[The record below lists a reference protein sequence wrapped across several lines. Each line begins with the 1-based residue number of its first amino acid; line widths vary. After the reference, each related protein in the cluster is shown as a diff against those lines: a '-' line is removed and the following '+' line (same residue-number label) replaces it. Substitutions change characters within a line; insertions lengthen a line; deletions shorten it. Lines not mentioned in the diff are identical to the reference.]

1 MQKDLEIL
9 KKHFGEKFAHLC
21 RTMFPQILDVEGLLS
36 KIILEHIAPSKT
48 LVDDLENIQNLD
60 NFKNYIYNFVDVEKD
75 RIQEA
80 SNKTPEQILDEAG
93 YTLYKCE
100 TEEEI
105 QAFKKYYA
113 PTTNDHYSE
122 ALCTFN
128 GGRLNHRYVFWIVK
142 KNVDEIKRE
151 NFKSP
156 QREDEYSTS
165 VLSIQFD
172 KGTRNRV
179 EIISRYNHNVNNP
192 NSTYNNNLDNIAPRL
207 TQAFEQ
213 TYGFN
218 VLGSDKS
225 PLTLPNFVL
234 ASDGKYYK
242 FNVEKNG
249 QYYCENNVIIKENG
263 NVVTTLLDTS
273 QYLVFDTF
281 VLDKKLE
288 KRSDSM
294 NTPRPKLFAYDDSLQ
309 QSKKFVDIIGRID
322 KVNVVSEKDEQGKK
336 TGNQIISILN
346 ENGFTITI
354 KIDKHNRMIEYC
366 NPEIVDVPDAFLQMN
381 KYLKKVSLPN
391 AKTCGSNCFI
401 NCESLEEVE
410 MPNVTTIGHHTFSGS
425 SIKHLSLPNLEKI
438 GVDCIK
444 NCPGLETVN
453 LPKLQKMGD
462 SNFNQCSTLTS
473 VYLPSLT
480 EMGVTCF
487 QHCFC
492 LKSIDL
498 PLIITIPS
506 CCFKKLDTLQKI
518 NLPKVETLEGGNFV
532 SCGLSEIE
540 LPNVTKVGGTCFAN
554 YEKLKKVTLPK
565 AKTFEAKCFY
575 SCYNLEEV
583 NLPAAETFG
592 YDCFWSCLNLE
603 TLNLPNTTFLGAES
617 IYNCQK
623 LKTLT
628 APKLN
633 FVGAGSIQYDRE
645 LEELYLPELTTLSS
659 GTIRICPSLKKVHL
673 PKLKTIYSNT
683 LYQCP
688 NLETLEFEELTTCP
702 YDVLIFLNNLTYF
715 YAHKLESKCP
725 DKIEEIMARSQV
737 EHDAKVALNNLDSR
751 SSDVNSTKPQE
762 EPALQ
767 TNSSTKKA
775 KK

>member
-21 RTMFPQILDVEGLLS
+21 RTMFPQILDTEGLLS
-36 KIILEHIAPSKT
+36 KIILEHFAPSKT

-179 EIISRYNHNVNNP
+179 EIISRYNHTVNNP
-192 NSTYNNNLDNIAPRL
+192 NSTYNNNLDTIAPRL

-218 VLGSDKS
+218 VLGSDKA
-225 PLTLPNFVL
+225 PLTLPNYVL

-249 QYYCENNVIIKENG
+249 KYYCENNVIIRENG
-263 NVVTTLLDTS
+263 NVDTTLLDTS
-273 QYLVFDTF
+273 RYLVFDTF
-281 VLDKKLE
+281 ILDKKLM
-288 KRSDSM
+288 KRSDRM
-294 NTPRPKLFAYDDSLQ
+294 DTPRPKLFAYDNSLQ
-309 QSKKFVDIIGRID
+309 QSKKFVDIIGKID
-322 KVNVVSEKDEQGKK
+322 KVDIVSEKDEQGKK
-336 TGNQIISILN
+336 TGNQIITILN
-346 ENGFTITI
+346 KNGFTITI

-366 NPEIVDVPDAFLQMN
+366 NPEIVDVPDSFLQMQS
-381 KYLKKVSLPN
+381 YLQKISLPN

-401 NCESLEEVE
+401 DCKRLEEVD
-410 MPNVTTIGHHTFSGS
+410 MQNVTTIGQHTFSGS
-425 SIKHLSLPNLEKI
+425 AIKHINYPMLESLDA
-438 GVDCIK
+438 DCLK
-444 NCPGLETVN
+444 ECASLETVN
-453 LPKLQKMGD
+453 LPKLQKMGA
-462 SNFNQCSTLTS
+462 SNFNQCSMLTS
-473 VYLPSLT
+473 VCLPSLT
-480 EMGVTCF
+480 EMGTTCF
-487 QHCFC
+487 QNCFS
-492 LKSIDL
+492 LKTIDL
-498 PLIITIPS
+498 PEITTIPS
-506 CCFKKLDTLQKI
+506 CCLKKLETLQQV
-518 NLPKVETLEGGNFV
+518 NLPKVEKLCGANFCN
-532 SCGLSEIE
+532 CGASEIN
-540 LPNVTKVGGTCFAN
+540 LPNVTEVGGLCFQIS
-554 YEKLKKVTLPK
+554 EKLKKVTLPK
-565 AKTFEAKCFY
+565 AKKFGQRCFY
-575 SCYNLEEV
+575 NSYNLEEV
-583 NLPAAETFG
+583 NLPSAETFDN
-592 YDCFWSCLNLE
+592 DCFVSCIGLKN
-603 TLNLPNTTFLGAES
+603 LNLPSATFLGSQS

-628 APKLN
+628 APKLT
-633 FVGAGSIQYDRE
+633 FVGAGAFQYDRAI
-645 LEELYLPELTTLSS
+645 EELYLPELTTLRD
-659 GTIRICPSLKKVHL
+659 GTIRVCDALKKVHL
-673 PKLKTIYSNT
+673 PKVKTIYSNT
-683 LYQCP
+683 LCKCP
-688 NLETLEFEELTTCP
+688 NLEHLEFEELTAFP
-702 YDVLIFLNNLTYF
+702 FAGQILHLDNLYF
-715 YAHKLESKCP
+715 YAPKLVSKWP
-725 DKIEEIMARSQV
+725 EKIQKIIEQSII
-737 EHDAKVALNNLDSR
+737 EHDANVALNNI
-751 SSDVNSTKPQE
+751 KP
-762 EPALQ
+762 
-767 TNSSTKKA
+767 NKKL